1 MRPAAVPDSASPC
14 RSAMPEGELV
24 LVVDDEQAIVRALT
38 AALEARGTT
47 GSRPP
52 GPGVEALERAAVENP
67 AVVILDLG
75 LPDMDGVEVCRR
87 IRAWSSVPIIVLTAE
102 WSDEAK
108 VQALDEGADD
118 YITKPFSMP
127 ELQARLRVA
136 LRHRRS
142 AEGDPE
148 SARMEVGQLVIDS
161 AFHEVRVGGEL
172 VELTPKEFSFLE
184 LLRATPGTRAHA
196 AQHPAAGVGARVRH
210 RDAISPGVRRPDPQE
225 AGRPPRATPGHRARR
240 RVPAGGRLTADG
252 RRLTGPDPFVLDAIG
267 IAFRYLLRRAEG
279 ETPINTAS
287 RTPGEAWREQP
298 WRQREAIVSYA
309 LYCVEPKARR
319 RSTRRRERQAK
330 PGENNRGDNER
341 RSFPT
346 PFIASSSR

>member
-1 MRPAAVPDSASPC
+1 
-14 RSAMPEGELV
+14 MPEGELV
-24 LVVDDEQAIVRALT
+24 LVVDDEHAIVRALT
-38 AALEARGTT
+38 AALEARHYRVSVART
-47 GSRPP
+47 
-52 GPGVEALERAAVENP
+52 GVEALERAAVENP

-102 WSDEAK
+102 WSDESK

-161 AFHEVRVGGEL
+161 AFHEVKVGGQL

-184 LLRATPGTRAHA
+184 LLARHPGRVLTQRSILQQVWGPEYGTETQYLRVYAGQIRKKLA
-196 AQHPAAGVGARVRH
+196 GLPAPRLVTEPGVGYRLV
-210 RDAISPGVRRPDPQE
+210 DDSP
-225 AGRPPRATPGHRARR
+225 PP
-240 RVPAGGRLTADG
+240 AD
-252 RRLTGPDPFVLDAIG
+252 D
-267 IAFRYLLRRAEG
+267 
-279 ETPINTAS
+279 
-287 RTPGEAWREQP
+287 
-298 WRQREAIVSYA
+298 
-309 LYCVEPKARR
+309 
-319 RSTRRRERQAK
+319 
-330 PGENNRGDNER
+330 
-341 RSFPT
+341 
-346 PFIASSSR
+346 